1 MKVYGENAETF
12 KIERKTKTGTFEANL
27 AIAA

>member
-1 MKVYGENAETF
+1 MKVCGENAETF
-12 KIERKTKTGTFEANL
+12 KIERKTKKHTYEANL